1 MRLIMLKNLNIL
13 LRNIKMMIKIM
24 KQIYKEE
31 MNKYT
36 WRLNKQAWLHSP
48 ENCPLPFSGIELL
61 QGIKAN
67 SFNQIVIT
75 AIINIKV
82 RKE

>member
-1 MRLIMLKNLNIL
+1 
-13 LRNIKMMIKIM
+13 M

-31 MNKYT
+31 MSKYT
-36 WRLNKQAWLHSP
+36 WRPNKQAWLHSRG
-48 ENCPLPFSGIELL
+48 NCPIPFSGIELA

-75 AIINIKV
+75 AKINTKV